1 MLTTNITLKITNSNL
16 AQTAEFK
23 ADGTTNLDSN
33 VKELSG
39 ATKSKG
45 IEIDITAPPF
55 EGFNVMQQDTAI
67 MTCDTLKL
75 VD

>member
-45 IEIDITAPPF
+45 IEIDITAPF
-55 EGFNVMQQDTAI
+55 I
-67 MTCDTLKL
+67 
-75 VD
+75 